1 MSVTTTSPL
10 RRLAY
15 IQELVKQWWNQWKST
30 HFSSLVP
37 TTWWQEEERNLCVG
51 DVLLIKYEAK
61 SKPGKYCLGI
71 VLEVEEDQ
79 DQLVRTVTVVY
90 SLFQEVESSKIRT
103 LESVTKKNIR
113 VPVQR
118 LVLILPVEEKFPGGR
133 AEELPGD
140 PSSRCREASGRINEL
155 PGGCKEAGPVG
166 PRKPH
171 SFQSVVGSPL
181 PFTME
186 NYSSAEQVRL

>member
-1 MSVTTTSPL
+1 M
-10 RRLAY
+10 
-15 IQELVKQWWNQWKST
+15 
-30 HFSSLVP
+30 
-37 TTWWQEEERNLCVG
+37 
-51 DVLLIKYEAK
+51 
-61 SKPGKYCLGI
+61 
-71 VLEVEEDQ
+71 EEDQ

-103 LESVTKKNIR
+103 LESVTKKKIR

-118 LVLILPVEEKFPGGR
+118 LVLILPVEEKLPGGR

-140 PSSRCREASGRINEL
+140 PSSRCREASGRIEEL
-155 PGGCKEAGPVG
+155 PGGCKEAGPGG